1 MIEVPLR
8 ERSQRARE
16 YLLRDNE
23 QIAEIVKT
31 YLFDNSTSHRK
42 LDESI
47 LGLDSSVS
55 KGFQSM
61 GVLHYL
67 GLKGE
72 FKGLFADNTLTEAIE
87 ILQNTSED
95 FSDIVELISD
105 SEDSDNKVVSELLDK
120 TKQSSKTVNL
130 EQLERRLKELED
142 TETKQR
148 KSSGRKEQAI
158 LRSLMIGD
166 KEEVKCA
173 LCHKLMPTNLIV
185 TAHIV
190 PRNKC
195 SLKQRKDPHIVM
207 PACKVGCDSFFED
220 GYLEVHN
227 DGSIRVS
234 ETLQLSIDL
243 KQSLDSYTGNEC
255 LAFNENT
262 ESYFAQKLR
271 IVKEMS
277 K

>member
-1 MIEVPLR
+1 MIEVPSR
-8 ERSQRARE
+8 DYSGRARE

-47 LGLDSSVS
+47 LGLDASIS
-55 KGFQSM
+55 KGYQSM

-72 FKGLFADNTLTEAIE
+72 FKGLFADNTLSEAIE
-87 ILQNTSED
+87 ILENTSED
-95 FSDIVELISD
+95 FSDVIELMSD
-105 SEDSDNKVVSELLDK
+105 TEDNEKKVVSELLDK
-120 TKQSSKTVNL
+120 TKQSQKTVNL
-130 EQLERRLKELED
+130 EQLQRRLEELEN

-166 KEEVKCA
+166 EEEIQCA
-173 LCHKLMPTNLIV
+173 ICHKLMPTNLIV

-234 ETLQLSIDL
+234 ETHKLSDEL
-243 KQSLDSYTGNEC
+243 KKSLESYSGKEC

-262 ESYFAQKLR
+262 ESYFAQKLK

>member
-1 MIEVPLR
+1 MIEIPSR
-8 ERSQRARE
+8 DYSKRARE

-42 LDESI
+42 LDEMF
-47 LGLDSSVS
+47 LGLDASESR
-55 KGFQSM
+55 GYQSM

-72 FKGLFADNTLTEAIE
+72 FKGLFAETSLNEATE
-87 ILQNTSED
+87 ILQNASED
-95 FSDIVELISD
+95 FSDIIELISNA
-105 SEDSDNKVVSELLDK
+105 EENEKKVVSELLDK
-120 TKQSSKTVNL
+120 TKQTSKTVNI
-130 EQLERRLKELED
+130 EQLARRLEELEN

-158 LRSLMIGD
+158 LRSLVIGD
-166 KEEVKCA
+166 KDELQCA

-227 DGSIRVS
+227 DGSICVS
-234 ETLQLSIDL
+234 ETLKLSDDL
-243 KQSLDSYTGNEC
+243 KKSLDSYSGKEC

-262 ESYFAQKLR
+262 ESYFAQKLS
-271 IVKEMS
+271 IVKT
-277 K
+277 

>member
-1 MIEVPLR
+1 MTLVPLR
-8 ERSQRARE
+8 DRSERERE

-23 QIAEIVKT
+23 QISEIVRT
-31 YLFDNSTSHRK
+31 YLFDKSTSHRK
-42 LDESI
+42 LDSSI
-47 LGLDSSVS
+47 LGLDSDIS
-55 KGFQSM
+55 KGYQSM

-72 FKGLFADNTLTEAIE
+72 FKGLFANESTSEAIE
-87 ILQNTSED
+87 ILNNASED

-105 SEDSDNKVVSELLDK
+105 SEENDKKVITELLGK
-120 TKQSSKTVNL
+120 TKQTSKPIDF
-130 EQLERRLKELED
+130 EQLQSRLEELES

-158 LRSLMIGD
+158 LRKLMIGD
-166 KEEVKCA
+166 KLEVQCS
-173 LCHKLMPTNLIV
+173 LCHKMMPLNLIV

-195 SLKQRKDPHIVM
+195 TLGQRKDPNIVM

-227 DGSIRVS
+227 DGEIHVS
-234 ETLQLSIDL
+234 ETVKFSDDL
-243 KQSLDSYTGNEC
+243 KQILNSYRDKEC
-255 LAFNENT
+255 LAFNKNT
-262 ESYFAQKLR
+262 ESYFAKKLS
-271 IVKEMS
+271 IVKA
-277 K
+277 